1 MVRVDYHDQPTNL
14 GRKTRRL
21 NSGRGSA
28 KQRTDYGRGPFC
40 YTRCWRKGDLLHV
53 VAAKKPRVTVGR
65 SEYVD
70 LPEWGIADLLAKVDT
85 GARTSALHVE
95 DLERLPG
102 NRVAFHVIVSR
113 AKSGHSVRVEADVVK
128 WARVR
133 SSSGHY
139 STRCFVRTRARLGAI
154 EKEIELSLDSRDKMN
169 YRMLLGRKALAK
181 DFVVDVA
188 KQHALR
194 KGPAPLRDG
203 ASHARKQKQIGE
215 AP

>member
-1 MVRVDYHDQPTNL
+1 MN
-14 GRKTRRL
+14 
-21 NSGRGSA
+21 
-28 KQRTDYGRGPFC
+28 
-40 YTRCWRKGDLLHV
+40 
-53 VAAKKPRVTVGR
+53 VAATAKKPKTVVGR

-70 LPEWGIADLLAKVDT
+70 LPDWGIRDLLAKVDT

-102 NRVAFHVIVSR
+102 NRVSFRVILSR
-113 AKSGHSVRVEADVVK
+113 SKSGRSVRVEADVVK
-128 WARVR
+128 WAKVR
-133 SSSGHY
+133 SSSGHF
-139 STRCFVRTRARLGAI
+139 STRCFVRTRAKLGAI

-194 KGPAPLRDG
+194 KGIPGRDG
-203 ASHARKQKQIGE
+203 AKRRVKPKKTAGG

>member
-1 MVRVDYHDQPTNL
+1 MTAQ
-14 GRKTRRL
+14 
-21 NSGRGSA
+21 
-28 KQRTDYGRGPFC
+28 
-40 YTRCWRKGDLLHV
+40 
-53 VAAKKPRVTVGR
+53 KKPKLTVGR

-70 LPEWGIADLLAKVDT
+70 LPDWGIRNLLAKVDT

-102 NRVAFHVIVSR
+102 NRVAFRVILTRSQKGR
-113 AKSGHSVRVEADVVK
+113 SVHVEADVVK
-128 WARVR
+128 WAKVR

-139 STRCFVRTRARLGAI
+139 STRCFVRTRAKLGAF

-194 KGPAPLRDG
+194 KAIPTRDG
-203 ASHARKQKQIGE
+203 TPKRVRKSKTFGDKR
-215 AP
+215 